1 MTVVGLWAKHWGCN
15 MASPKDRVNKILAE
29 VAGVTA
35 QYGISNWEANFLA
48 SIRDRAFLSDKQ
60 EKTLVEIEVKVFER
74 EDDDEDDGTEDG
86 VQRTDDR
93 FHRGY

>member
-1 MTVVGLWAKHWGCN
+1 
-15 MASPKDRVNKILAE
+15 MAAIKQRVDKITKE
-29 VAGVTA
+29 ISGVTA
-35 QYGISNWEANFLA
+35 QFGVTQWEANFLA

-86 VQRTDDR
+86 LQRTDDR
-93 FHRGY
+93 FHRGYW